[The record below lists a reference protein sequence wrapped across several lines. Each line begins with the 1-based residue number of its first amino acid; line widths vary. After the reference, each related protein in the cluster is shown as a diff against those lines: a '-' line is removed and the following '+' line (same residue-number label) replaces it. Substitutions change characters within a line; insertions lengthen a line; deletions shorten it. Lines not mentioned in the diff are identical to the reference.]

1 MLQYS
6 KHHGDLAHNCGA
18 INPSGEVLIP
28 AMLCIHLQQDGLG
41 PITLRNIQNMV
52 AAFVF
57 ILFFPHQFRGKE
69 LYQPVNVH
77 FFDLRGATLRS
88 FEFSDDQ
95 VQALNAVVF
104 FFSCDGR
111 NPMQ

>member
-41 PITLRNIQNMV
+41 PITLRNIHMV

-57 ILFFPHQFRGKE
+57 ILVSPSIYGK
-69 LYQPVNVH
+69 
-77 FFDLRGATLRS
+77 RTLSTSQCS
-88 FEFSDDQ
+88 F
-95 VQALNAVVF
+95 L
-104 FFSCDGR
+104 
-111 NPMQ
+111 